1 MGAIALS
8 LVAALLWGV
17 ADFGAGLKSREVP
30 TLIVVAGMLI
40 VGAVPAGATLAVA
53 DPPAI
58 EERTLLLGL
67 AAGSTTAIGLT
78 SLYRGLAIGPMSV
91 VAPISAAG
99 VMIPVIAGLA
109 TGDQPSVAQGIGVAL
124 AIAGMLTVVAWSE
137 APEQVTGA
145 GTARATAIGLAI
157 LGAIGLGVYY
167 LAAHGVRT
175 DQETWFLLIGQ
186 LSAGLALAIGV
197 LVRGLDIPAGIDRWQ
212 IVALGALSFAAWA
225 SSTAA
230 VRAGDLSLTA
240 TIVSL
245 YPIVTVLL
253 AVGLTNESLRGVQML
268 ALVAAFAGVGLI
280 AGG

>member
-8 LVAALLWGV
+8 VLAALLWGV
-17 ADFGAGLKSREVP
+17 ADFGAGLKSRQVP

-40 VGAVPAGATLAVA
+40 VGALAAGATLAVA

-58 EERTLLLGL
+58 EGRTLLLGL

-78 SLYRGLAIGPMSV
+78 SLYRGLAIGPMSL

-137 APEQVTGA
+137 DPEQVIRQGR
-145 GTARATAIGLAI
+145 ARATAIALAI
-157 LGAIGLGVYY
+157 VGAIGLGVYY

-175 DQETWFLLIGQ
+175 DQETWFLLVGQ

-197 LVRGLDIPAGIDRWQ
+197 FGRGLAIPTGIDRRH

-230 VRAGDLSLTA
+230 VGAGDLSLTA

-253 AVGLTNESLRGVQML
+253 AVGLTDESLRAVQIL
-268 ALVAAFAGVGLI
+268 ALLAAFAGVGLI

>member
-8 LVAALLWGV
+8 MLAALLWGV
-17 ADFGAGLKSREVP
+17 ADFGAGLKSRQVP
-30 TLIVVAGMLI
+30 TLIVVAGMLM
-40 VGAVPAGATLAVA
+40 VGALAAGATVAVA

-58 EERTLLLGL
+58 EGRTLLLGL

-137 APEQVTGA
+137 DLEPAIREGR
-145 GTARATAIGLAI
+145 ARATAIALAI
-157 LGAIGLGVYY
+157 VGAIGLGVYY

-175 DQETWFLLIGQ
+175 DQETWFLLVGQ

-197 LVRGLDIPAGIDRWQ
+197 FVRGLGIPARIDRWH

-230 VRAGDLSLTA
+230 VGAGDLSLTA

-253 AVGLTNESLRGVQML
+253 AVGLTDESLRGVQIL
-268 ALVAAFAGVGLI
+268 ALLAAFAGVGLI